1 MEPNNII
8 NSFFSEENI
17 EIEDEIKSDEAEED
31 AIGYENIEEI
41 NNSLKIKYNPN
52 DYIKPDI
59 IDKLMKHK
67 LLVDKMKCDKCDNF
81 MHLNVCNGTKDGL
94 IWRCS
99 HIGLNKHDNK
109 CNIRYKSIFESMKSD
124 IRLLYFILFNNFIKR
139 KSINQTYYNCREF
152 SKQIKIENISKKAI
166 NKFVNIIRLKIMHS
180 FHNK

>member
-81 MHLNVCNGTKDGL
+81 MHLNVCNGTKDEL

-99 HIGLNKHDNK
+99 HIG
-109 CNIRYKSIFESMKSD
+109 
-124 IRLLYFILFNNFIKR
+124 
-139 KSINQTYYNCREF
+139 
-152 SKQIKIENISKKAI
+152 
-166 NKFVNIIRLKIMHS
+166 
-180 FHNK
+180 

>member
-1 MEPNNII
+1 MEQNNII
-8 NSFFSEENI
+8 NSFFSEKNI
-17 EIEDEIKSDEAEED
+17 EIEEDRESDDTEED
-31 AIGYENIEEI
+31 AIGNESFEEI

-52 DYIKPDI
+52 DYIKRDI

-81 MHLNVCNGTKDGL
+81 MHLNGTKDGL

-166 NKFVNIIRLKIMHS
+166 SKFVNIIRLK
-180 FHNK
+180 K